1 MLACDWATALSELGP
16 PASKR
21 GTHNLPAL
29 SPAAVLPAPLLP
41 LLLPALTQVVT
52 ALYDWLWLGP
62 LEQQQWQQLAVLG
75 AVVGAGA
82 GAGVGARHGDRMG
95 GGSGQVSDFTS
106 SLAAAGGVERRASV
120 SGLDPVAELLVS
132 WGVVEDG
139 YCINGN
145 ISSSSSGQ
153 EGGAAAGGGGTQ
165 QGGAAGAGGAGSG
178 VAEGG
183 MQQGLGLSTAPPLA
197 AAGAAGG
204 LCGGS
209 SIRSSGLMVAAAVV
223 QQQQQ
228 QLGGS
233 SRPVCLLLSGC
244 GSQGQA
250 ELTAA
255 TLKLLDSSAGE
266 THTDEG

>member
-1 MLACDWATALSELGP
+1 VLACDWATALSELGP

-29 SPAAVLPAPLLP
+29 SPAAALPAPLLP

-52 ALYDWLWLGP
+52 ALHDWLWLGP
-62 LEQQQWQQLAVLG
+62 LEQQQWQQLAGLG
-75 AVVGAGA
+75 AVVGDGA
-82 GAGVGARHGDRMG
+82 GAGVGARHGDRKG

-106 SLAAAGGVERRASV
+106 SLAAAGGVERQAGG
-120 SGLDPVAELLVS
+120 SGFDPVAELLVS
-132 WGVVEDG
+132 WGVVQDG
-139 YCINGN
+139 DCINGN
-145 ISSSSSGQ
+145 IISSSSGQ
-153 EGGAAAGGGGTQ
+153 EGGTAAAAGGGTQ
-165 QGGAAGAGGAGSG
+165 PGGAAGAG
-178 VAEGG
+178 VAEGD
-183 MQQGLGLSTAPPLA
+183 MQQGLGLSTVPPLA
-197 AAGAAGG
+197 AAAATGG

-209 SIRSSGLMVAAAVV
+209 SGSCSIRSSGLMGAAAVV
-223 QQQQQ
+223 QQQQ

-266 THTDEG
+266 THTD